1 MKAAIVVKPGVLV
14 VKDIPPPAIT
24 GEYDVLCRILYG
36 ATCSG
41 TDEHLIHGRI
51 PWPVSY
57 PVLLGHESV
66 GVVEA
71 VGVKVR
77 HIKKGDILTS
87 VGVPSREGYFSFG
100 GGFAEYGL
108 ARDHWAMKEDGLAQK
123 LWQPYL
129 INQVVPGDIPPDQAT
144 MIVTWRETLSYI
156 TRMKVASGS
165 RILIIGSGGNG
176 LAFAAHAKGIGAKEI
191 VMIGSGGRGDIAA
204 RAGVTGYFD
213 YRREPYKGVAASYP
227 SGFDFIIDAIGKRG
241 QINAALAVAAE
252 NATVGI
258 YGIDDR
264 NENSIAVSAVRKTFT
279 FYAGGYVASEVH
291 GEVVRRMRDGS
302 LDASLW
308 IDVSRPYP
316 LERIGEAF
324 AAVERRECVK
334 ALVACNQ

>member
-1 MKAAIVVKPGVLV
+1 
-14 VKDIPPPAIT
+14 
-24 GEYDVLCRILYG
+24 
-36 ATCSG
+36 
-41 TDEHLIHGRI
+41 
-51 PWPVSY
+51 
-57 PVLLGHESV
+57 
-66 GVVEA
+66 
-71 VGVKVR
+71 
-77 HIKKGDILTS
+77 
-87 VGVPSREGYFSFG
+87 
-100 GGFAEYGL
+100 
-108 ARDHWAMKEDGLAQK
+108 
-123 LWQPYL
+123 
-129 INQVVPGDIPPDQAT
+129 
-144 MIVTWRETLSYI
+144 
-156 TRMKVASGS
+156 
-165 RILIIGSGGNG
+165 
-176 LAFAAHAKGIGAKEI
+176 
-191 VMIGSGGRGDIAA
+191 
-204 RAGVTGYFD
+204 VTGYFD

-316 LERIGEAF
+316 LERIGKAF

-334 ALVACNQ
+334 ALIACNQ